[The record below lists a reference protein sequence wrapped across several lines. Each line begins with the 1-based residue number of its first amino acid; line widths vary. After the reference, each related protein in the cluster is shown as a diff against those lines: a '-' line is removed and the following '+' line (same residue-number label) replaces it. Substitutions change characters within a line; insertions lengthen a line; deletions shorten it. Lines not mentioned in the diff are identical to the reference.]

1 MTEQTHH
8 WLRTLVWVSVAG
20 VIAWRLGDAIRESSA
35 TQGERII
42 AAVNRQGGVLK
53 TAVVDAV
60 NSAKA
65 GIGSQITKVTDPLA
79 VTVKAYGRLADV
91 ATQKVDAFDVPGAVA
106 AVRDPLATTA
116 EAITATTRDLH
127 DERVFEKFGNAA
139 ASVSALGDA
148 LAPESAQITAGAVA
162 AMKPIQTSAE
172 QVSAALPDF
181 VDCSR
186 DGCGNP
192 DCLQARWAE
201 SSRSITRIADAIDKW
216 IERLTAPPSLKAQI
230 KAWVQLILGLG
241 ARIGAGAL

>member
-1 MTEQTHH
+1 MTEHQHH
-8 WLRTLVWVSVAG
+8 WLRTLVWVCVAG
-20 VIAWRLGDAIRESSA
+20 VIAWRLADAIRESSA
-35 TQGERII
+35 TQGERIV
-42 AAVNRQGGVLK
+42 AAVNTQGAVLK

-65 GIGSQITKVTDPLA
+65 DVRSEITKVTDPLA
-79 VTVKAYGRLADV
+79 VTVKAYGRLADA
-91 ATQKVDAFDVPGAVA
+91 ATTKVDGLDIPGVVA
-106 AVRDPLATTA
+106 AVRDPLVITA
-116 EAITATTRDLH
+116 EAITATSRDLH
-127 DERVFEKFGNAA
+127 DERILEKFGNAA
-139 ASVSALGDA
+139 ASVSALSDA

-181 VDCSR
+181 VDCYR
-186 DGCGNP
+186 DGFGNP

-216 IERLTAPPSLKAQI
+216 IERLTAPPSVKAQI
-230 KAWVQLILGLG
+230 KAWAQLFLGLG

>member
-181 VDCSR
+181 VDCYR
-186 DGCGNP
+186 DGFGNP